1 MIVVNLNKSYPE
13 FAAALGQSGKKDPN
27 EILMRDLRPLAAI
40 TAGDWFR
47 ITDLRARQYGD
58 VLVGCFAA
66 QVVSIYHIVGWEQQ
80 PDQTIRFEVKP
91 AIEWATMLGTG
102 QPGGPWKQGEA
113 RGSRFVDSASYRERY
128 ERPTTKG
135 RDTASWKRLTGEL
148 VLRHQGLIER
158 EPIPVESVAHPAH
171 MTVEW
176 PGIPPIGLQFTSTGI
191 LEIEVPQGLRTRV
204 VHAKDI
210 TASDQQIAAKL
221 GVSVSTVRRW
231 KRR

>member
-27 EILMRDLRPLAAI
+27 EILMRDLRPPRIESSDPAAAP
-40 TAGDWFR
+40 TRRCGR
-47 ITDLRARQYGD
+47 STPPEL
-58 VLVGCFAA
+58 
-66 QVVSIYHIVGWEQQ
+66 
-80 PDQTIRFEVKP
+80 

-148 VLRHQGLIER
+148 GVLRHSPRQGRPLLAR
-158 EPIPVESVAHPAH
+158 
-171 MTVEW
+171 
-176 PGIPPIGLQFTSTGI
+176 L
-191 LEIEVPQGLRTRV
+191 PQPRTIR
-204 VHAKDI
+204 
-210 TASDQQIAAKL
+210 
-221 GVSVSTVRRW
+221 
-231 KRR
+231 